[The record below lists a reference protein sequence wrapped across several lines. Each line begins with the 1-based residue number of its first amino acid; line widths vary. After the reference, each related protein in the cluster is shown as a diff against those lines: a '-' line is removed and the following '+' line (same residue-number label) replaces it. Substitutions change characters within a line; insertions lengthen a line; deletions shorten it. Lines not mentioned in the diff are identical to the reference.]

1 MRNEYS
7 WRDGWGLTVLKADT
21 KKPAQV
27 IKEPIT
33 RCDKDGN
40 YIYNGEP
47 CPICHLIEG
56 EK

>member
-1 MRNEYS
+1 MSDKFS
-7 WRDGWGLTVLKADT
+7 WRDGWGLTVTKA
-21 KKPAQV
+21 KPTQV
-27 IKEPIT
+27 IKELIT

-47 CPICHLIEG
+47 CSVCRLIEG